1 MKGLLFSVLGS
12 CFCAQAV
19 ATAGEEGDGGGHL
32 EVEEGGV
39 DLAEGE
45 VGDDAESLGG
55 FALAADGAE
64 GFDEGRLFGR
74 FAVEE
79 LELHSCGCVVFRFP
93 IHEAHQVIGA
103 GDEFGAVV
111 AHEVQ
116 AAAAVLV
123 VDATG
128 KGADGAVVVG
138 GEVGGDEGAS
148 LFGTFDHEGDIGQ
161 SGDNAVAAHEVA
173 GEGAHAGDVLGEEP
187 AMEEHVACGVAVRG
201 GIEGVEPVRQDADG
215 VEVVVEGG
223 AVGVNVDAVGESA
236 HDEGIREGFGQF
248 GAAAFAV
255 GFAVGGDASRTH
267 DRHDVARV
275 EIGRAA
281 IVDDGGG
288 VGAFG
293 QAPGIVVGAEGEGA
307 DAVAPAELEFVGCPT
322 QGFFSTFGEE
332 MKQLCAGSRDELVE
346 RVECGGCVLKQC
358 PRMVDVSQE
367 VDALRLGESAQQAEG
382 DVMEHGLV
390 D

>member
-12 CFCAQAV
+12 CFCAQSV

-45 VGDDAESLGG
+45 IGDDAESLGG
-55 FALAADGAE
+55 FALAAGGAE

-79 LELHSCGCVVFRFP
+79 FELDGLRVVFRFP
-93 IHEAHQVIGA
+93 IHEAHQVVGA

-111 AHEVQ
+111 AHEVK
-116 AAAAVLV
+116 AAATVLIV
-123 VDATG
+123 GAAG
-128 KGADGAVVVG
+128 EGADGAVVVG
-138 GEVGGDEGAS
+138 GEVGGDERSA

-173 GEGAHAGDVLGEEP
+173 GEGAHAGDVLGEES
-187 AMEEHVACGVAVRG
+187 AVAEHVAGGVAVRG
-201 GIEGVEPVRQDADG
+201 GVEGVEPVCQDADG
-215 VEVVVEGG
+215 VEPVVEGG
-223 AVGVNVDAVGESA
+223 AVGVDVDPIGESA
-236 HDEGIREGFGQF
+236 HDEGIGEGFGQF
-248 GAAAFAV
+248 GTAAFAV
-255 GFAVGGDASRTH
+255 GFAVGGDAARAH

-281 IVDDGGG
+281 IVDHGGG
-288 VGAFG
+288 VGTFG
-293 QAPGIVVGAEGEGA
+293 QSPRIVVGAEGEGA

-358 PRMVDVSQE
+358 PRMADVSQE

-382 DVMEHGLV
+382 DVMEHGLG